1 MATWQYRCQSCGG
14 VHEVSVRPAGAMLL
28 RCTVSRE
35 WGWHD
40 ESVFLAAGASPTSPY
55 AAVRTSSAGGGKSPR
70 RARAGTRAG
79 GAGRKRASSP
89 SRARSAAGSR
99 RGTTRKTARRATGG
113 RRARH

>member
-28 RCTVSRE
+28 RCAVTRE

-40 ESVFLAAGASPTSPY
+40 ESVFLGAGVSPTSPS
-55 AAVRTSSAGGGKSPR
+55 AAVRTSRAGGGKSAR
-70 RARAGTRAG
+70 RVRAGTRAG
-79 GAGRKRASSP
+79 GAGRKRASSS

-99 RGTTRKTARRATGG
+99 RGTTRKTVRRATGG
-113 RRARH
+113 RKAKH